1 MDAAGGLA
9 PTVGVC
15 AACQALGVSRE
26 SYYRHR
32 RPKRVPKPRPTPERA
47 LDKAERQQVLDTLHS
62 EPFIDK
68 APAEVYATLLD
79 EEIYLCSIRTMYRIL
94 DDNREVRDRR
104 NQRRHPSYHKPVLTA
119 TAPNQIWS
127 WDITKLL
134 GPAKGIYYCLY
145 LMLDIFSRY
154 VVGWM
159 VADTENAALAQRFI
173 RETLEKHE
181 ILPGDIT
188 VHSDRGSPMTA
199 TSTAQLMATLGVTKS
214 HSRPHVSNDNPYSEA
229 HFKTLKYRPDFPD
242 RFGSQQHAV
251 GFHRDF
257 IRWYNDEHRHSGIGL
272 LTPASVHFGRAR
284 EILTQRQQI
293 LTAAFEKHPERFV
306 RRPPRPPQLPTAVWI
321 NEPTE
326 EETIETIA
334 H

>member
-1 MDAAGGLA
+1 
-9 PTVGVC
+9 
-15 AACQALGVSRE
+15 
-26 SYYRHR
+26 
-32 RPKRVPKPRPTPERA
+32 
-47 LDKAERQQVLDTLHS
+47 
-62 EPFIDK
+62 
-68 APAEVYATLLD
+68 
-79 EEIYLCSIRTMYRIL
+79 
-94 DDNREVRDRR
+94 
-104 NQRRHPSYHKPVLTA
+104 
-119 TAPNQIWS
+119 
-127 WDITKLL
+127 
-134 GPAKGIYYCLY
+134 
-145 LMLDIFSRY
+145 
-154 VVGWM
+154 
-159 VADTENAALAQRFI
+159 
-173 RETLEKHE
+173 
-181 ILPGDIT
+181 
-188 VHSDRGSPMTA
+188 MTA

-284 EILTQRQQI
+284 EILAQRQQI